1 MPNPLSK
8 GWKYLTASLDQKIDE
23 NADPKVQIQQA
34 AEAAKQQHRQITDHA
49 AAVIGNQR
57 QLEMQLDRLVKQQ
70 SQLQEKAREAIRL
83 ADSAT
88 DPAEQT
94 KYTNTAEI
102 FASQLVACEQQ
113 LEDTKAHYAQA
124 QAAAGQ
130 AKKQQQESE
139 LRLQEQMSQIN
150 QLQSQADQA
159 AMQESTTKAMDTMG
173 QFKEDDSVP
182 TLDEVRAKI
191 ERRYA
196 NALGAQELT
205 ENSMAGRMAEIQ
217 SAGVDF
223 KANERL
229 DQIRAELAAGN
240 SGEKP
245 AELTKGEAVGTDTD
259 AATKQDDAK

>member
-1 MPNPLSK
+1 MANPFAK

-34 AEAAKQQHRQITDHA
+34 TEAAKKQHQQITEHA

-70 SQLQEKAREAIRL
+70 AQLQDKARQAIQL

-88 DPAEQT
+88 DPAEQA

-113 LEDTKAHYAQA
+113 LEDTKAVYSQA
-124 QAAAGQ
+124 QAAAEQ
-130 AKKQQQESE
+130 AKKQQAESE
-139 LRLQEQMSQIN
+139 MRLKEQLAQIDELRA
-150 QLQSQADQA
+150 QADQA
-159 AMQESTTKAMDTMG
+159 AMQESTTKAMDTIG

-205 ENSMAGRMAEIQ
+205 ESSMSGRMAEIQ
-217 SAGVDF
+217 QAGTDF
-223 KANERL
+223 KANARL
-229 DQIRAELAAGN
+229 EEIRAELNKGK
-240 SGEKP
+240 SGELTSGADADTAAKP
-245 AELTKGEAVGTDTD
+245 EGEAESKPEV
-259 AATKQDDAK
+259 